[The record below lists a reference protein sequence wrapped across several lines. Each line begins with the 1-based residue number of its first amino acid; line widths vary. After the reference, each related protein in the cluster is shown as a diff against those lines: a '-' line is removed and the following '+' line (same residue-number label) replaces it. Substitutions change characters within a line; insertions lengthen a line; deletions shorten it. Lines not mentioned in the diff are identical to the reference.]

1 MHSGLEFKSMYIHHI
16 PNNNISY
23 EILTQGGNVIN
34 FFSNK
39 NLSSKYPH
47 YNIFR
52 IVPQWKKY
60 TNFTIDGIE
69 RKKKRNKLCCA
80 YGIIS
85 SWDDG
90 PNLFLGSTFPQEKQG
105 MFVSHISSTPF
116 NLVKKRLGWTKQQG
130 KVNGNLQISNFV

>member
-23 EILTQGGNVIN
+23 EILTKGGNVIN

-69 RKKKRNKLCCA
+69 RKKNETNCVVHMEL
-80 YGIIS
+80 Y
-85 SWDDG
+85 
-90 PNLFLGSTFPQEKQG
+90 LFLG
-105 MFVSHISSTPF
+105 
-116 NLVKKRLGWTKQQG
+116 RWTKF
-130 KVNGNLQISNFV
+130 ISWLYVSSGETGDVRLAYFIDAF